1 MPDASHR
8 FTEAEVRA
16 IFEEAARRQSARQAA
31 AAPGLTLAELQAVA
45 AETGLDP
52 DLVAA
57 AAAHLPEDTPE
68 TKKYPL
74 WDVPEEVRVE
84 RVIPGEVSDELWER
98 MVAELRRTF
107 GQTGRAGQVGR
118 VREWSTE
125 KSSGETS
132 APIYVEARPEG
143 EQTRIVLTQSLKAYR
158 EAGLGI
164 GLSMTGTAVLL
175 TTALALFAS
184 PGNLGSVFLLV
195 VLFLAAGLLGGFG
208 MRQTARHQLRKQTAA
223 FEGALDRLDLL
234 ALRATPTVAA
244 PPVAAAAPL
253 AEAPRQGPELAL
265 DPEASA
271 EEEARAARRR
281 TRS

>member
-1 MPDASHR
+1 MPDAAHR

-16 IFEEAARRQSARQAA
+16 IFEEAARRQAARQAA

-57 AAAHLPEDTPE
+57 AAAHHPDEARE
-68 TKKYPL
+68 EKRYPL

-84 RVIPGEVSDELWER
+84 RVIPGGVSDELWER

-118 VREWSTE
+118 IREWSTE
-125 KSSGETS
+125 KSSSETA
-132 APIYVEARPEG
+132 APVHVEARPEG
-143 EQTRIVLTQSLKAYR
+143 GQTRIVLTQSLKTYR

-164 GLSMTGTAVLL
+164 GLSMTGVAVLL
-175 TTALALFAS
+175 TLALALFAS
-184 PGNLGSVFLLV
+184 SGNLGSVFLLV
-195 VLFLAAGLLGGFG
+195 ALFLSVGLLGGFG
-208 MRQTARHQLRKQTAA
+208 MRQTARHQLRKQTAT
-223 FEGALDRLDLL
+223 FEGTLDRLDLL
-234 ALRATPTVAA
+234 ALRAA
-244 PPVAAAAPL
+244 PPVAAPPAPL

-265 DPEASA
+265 DPEESP